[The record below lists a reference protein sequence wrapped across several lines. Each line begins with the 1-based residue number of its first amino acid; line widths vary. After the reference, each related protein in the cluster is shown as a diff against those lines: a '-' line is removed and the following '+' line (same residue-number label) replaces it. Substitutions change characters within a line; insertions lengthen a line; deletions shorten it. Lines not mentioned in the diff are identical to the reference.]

1 MDLNCV
7 VPLIRK
13 LFTVINTIL
22 LLDLWLIEFQDTE
35 GPSIWKADCNLYS
48 DFQLHPSLLCRS
60 RANCMLM
67 VIQSEKIVYQ
77 EKKKSSRLLDVFL
90 N

>member
-1 MDLNCV
+1 M
-7 VPLIRK
+7 VPLIRR
-13 LFTVINTIL
+13 LYTVINTTL
-22 LLDLWLIEFQDTE
+22 LLDLWLVEFQDTE
-35 GPSIWKADCNLYS
+35 GPSIRRANCNLYS
-48 DFQLHPSLLCRS
+48 DFQLHPLLLCRS

-77 EKKKSSRLLDVFL
+77 EKKKYSHLLDVFL